1 VGAQH
6 RAVAAT
12 GGQQLDQAVHVAVG
26 AEVVDRLKVQVQ
38 RRRKRQQ
45 RLPAAQR
52 RAGQQPLDPEVG
64 KGIEEPFGLRPPADA
79 ERPLGIRAAPVAL
92 VAGVGVAYQ

>member
-1 VGAQH
+1 MGAQH
-6 RAVAAT
+6 RAVAVT
-12 GGQQLDQAVHVAVG
+12 GGQPVDQAVHVAVG
-26 AEVVDRLKVQVQ
+26 AELVDRFQVEVQ
-38 RRRKRQQ
+38 RGRERQQ

-64 KGIEEPFGLRPPADA
+64 KGVGESLGLGPPADA
-79 ERPLGIRAAPVAL
+79 ERPLGVRPAPVAL